1 MMSSEDE
8 ATRHAADK
16 YQLLLDRYASRPF
29 YIHDKANADKIN
41 AALPEPAFKHGTNYT
56 VGEKQHSLY
65 RVLSNESEEN
75 ASARGALLE
84 EMRGSLKLT
93 REGIKGEL
101 SGRYTPPHDREADA
115 ATLLGS
121 SMLSGRPEARAEGSA
136 YTRLQALSANN
147 LKAIDEQIAEYKKL
161 PQMQTPECTETV
173 NKFMGDVFGRY
184 QAGIATHA
192 TNNPVRENIS
202 CTSDR
207 NALEQFAS
215 AVSGD
220 KSASEKLSHTSATN
234 TQHLQTHDLV
244 FFNVYPKTNAAMQEQ
259 QQQSTRYLRE
269 KPEVQGSPYS
279 PNGQSFTLPMSK
291 LAGAESER
299 LQVMTLRDPVY
310 PSGGTTE
317 ADAKRRMEQGGIA
330 TVGGGAQAPGVAER
344 RIGTVVDRYET
355 NRNLF
360 VGPDIEKAL
369 YKNVELGIYK
379 TLHGL
384 HDAAKDNPSDD
395 RCKDFFVKLKT
406 ANEATGP
413 AKDKQVMDVIKLY
426 QYPQLMV
433 AGSVPVK
440 GAEVYRPSR
449 ELIAESQRGALS
461 VASSSSSPAVATV
474 HDAKGRAAV
483 QAAFDVKPGK
493 EMIAKNP
500 GNVATLVNY
509 VDHLAGEH
517 GPVKSAKLENKN
529 LFKVTFEDQHSL
541 SIKPVDMNGIKL
553 KMAAITQ
560 AGTSQPQQA
569 ESSTAPTQ
577 QTASASSPGNKPGND
592 EHKVAVMRH

>member
-1 MMSSEDE
+1 MLSRDDE

-41 AALPEPAFKHGTNYT
+41 AGLPEPAFAFGTNYT
-56 VGEKQHSLY
+56 IGDKQHSLY
-65 RVLSNESEEN
+65 RVLSNESEAN
-75 ASARGALLE
+75 ATARGALLE

-136 YTRLQALSANN
+136 YTRLQTLSANN
-147 LKAIDEQIAEYKKL
+147 LKAIDDQIADYKKL
-161 PQMQTPECTETV
+161 PQMQTKECTETV
-173 NKFMGDVFGRY
+173 NAFMGDVFGRY

-192 TNNPVRENIS
+192 TNNPVRDNIS

-220 KSASEKLSHTSATN
+220 RSASEKLTHTSATN

-279 PNGQSFTLPMSK
+279 PDGQSFTLPMST
-291 LAGAESER
+291 LAGDGER
-299 LQVMTLRDPVY
+299 LRVMTLRDPVY

-355 NRNLF
+355 HRNLF

-384 HDAAKDNPSDD
+384 QEAQKDDPV
-395 RCKDFFVKLKT
+395 RCKEFFLKLKT
-406 ANEATGP
+406 ANEAVGP
-413 AKDKQVMDVIKLY
+413 AKDQQVMDVIKLY

-440 GAEVYRPSR
+440 DAKVYRPSA
-449 ELIAESQRGALS
+449 ELIEQSRRSALS
-461 VASSSSSPAVATV
+461 VTSSASSPAATV
-474 HDAKGRAAV
+474 HDAEGREAV
-483 QAAFDVKPGK
+483 RAAFDVKPGK

-509 VDHLAGEH
+509 IDHLAGEH

-529 LFKVTFEDQHSL
+529 LFKVTFEDQHSV
-541 SIKPVDMNGIKL
+541 SIKPVDMNGIKT

-560 AGTSQPQQA
+560 AGATAPQQA
-569 ESSTAPTQ
+569 ESSAPANQ
-577 QTASASSPGNKPGND
+577 QTASASSTDAKPGN
-592 EHKVAVMRH
+592 EEPKVAVMRH

>member
-1 MMSSEDE
+1 MMSRDDE

-29 YIHDKANADKIN
+29 YIHGKDNAEKIN

-65 RVLSNESEEN
+65 RVLSNESEHN
-75 ASARGALLE
+75 APARAALLE

-136 YTRLQALSANN
+136 YTRLQTLSANN
-147 LKAIDEQIAEYKKL
+147 LSAIDSEIARYKEL
-161 PQMQTPECTETV
+161 PQMQAKECTDTV
-173 NKFMGDVFGRY
+173 NTFVVDVFARY
-184 QAGIATHA
+184 QTGIATHA
-192 TNNPVRENIS
+192 TNNPVRDNIS

-244 FFNVYPKTNAAMQEQ
+244 FFNVYPKTNAKMQEE

-279 PNGQSFTLPMSK
+279 PNGQSFSLPMST
-291 LAGAESER
+291 LAGDAER
-299 LQVMTLRDPVY
+299 LRVMTLRDPVY

-355 NRNLF
+355 HRNLF

-384 HDAAKDNPSDD
+384 QEAAKDNPSDE
-395 RCKDFFVKLKT
+395 RCKAFFLKLKT
-406 ANEATGP
+406 ANEAEGP
-413 AKDKQVMDVIKLY
+413 AKDKQVMDVVKLY

-440 GAEVYRPSR
+440 DAQVYRPSQ
-449 ELIAESQRGALS
+449 ELIEQSRRGALS
-461 VASSSSSPAVATV
+461 VASSSVATV
-474 HDAKGRAAV
+474 HDAKGRATV

-493 EMIAKNP
+493 EMIAKNA

-529 LFKVTFEDQHSL
+529 LFKVTFDDKHTI
-541 SIKPVDMNGIKL
+541 SIKPTDMNGIKL

-560 AGTSQPQQA
+560 AGTTPPQQA
-569 ESSTAPTQ
+569 ESSSAPAQ
-577 QTASASSPGNKPGND
+577 QTASASSSGNKSGN
-592 EHKVAVMRH
+592 EETKVAVMRH